1 MFKKIEPGNY
11 CPLLRKP
18 CIEHKCSWYTQVRG
32 TNPNTGELIDGWGCA
47 IAWMPMMQ
55 IETSQQAR
63 QAGAAVESFRNEMV
77 RSNIE
82 NKQLYLDFIN
92 SNGILKSEVYP
103 LPNPIN
109 MLESKEDDSG
119 ESK

>member
-1 MFKKIEPGNY
+1 MFKKMESGNF
-11 CPLLRKP
+11 CPLLKKS
-18 CIEHKCSWYTQVRG
+18 CIEHKCSWYTQVKG
-32 TNPNTGELIDGWGCA
+32 MNPNTGEMIDGWGCA
-47 IAWMPMMQ
+47 VAWMPMMQ

-77 RSNIE
+77 RSNVE

-92 SNGILKSEVYP
+92 SNGILKNQVYP

-109 MLESKEDDSG
+109 MLEPSEDG
-119 ESK
+119 EEDLT